1 MMRPRAQCE
10 LPRDS
15 FLRRADPRT
24 KLFLCA
30 ATSAA
35 VMLPLAHLAAV
46 LTAYSLLILAARI
59 ERQVLAQLRR
69 AAVLLIVLFA
79 ADWLWIGLD
88 FATLI
93 AARLILLITGFSLFF
108 ATTTPDE
115 LQAAL
120 EQMRVPARLAFAF
133 ATAYRF
139 LHLLDSEWREIVEA
153 QQARGIVVPA
163 LSWRAPRQSLARA
176 MAIIVPAV
184 VLTTQRAWSITEAA
198 AARGFESPSRR
209 SSRRLHFSRVDRL
222 LLTAA
227 VGVAV
232 CLLAY
237 R

>member
-1 MMRPRAQCE
+1 MMSPQTQRE
-10 LPRDS
+10 LPRDG

-24 KLFLCA
+24 KLLLCA

-35 VMLPLAHLAAV
+35 LMLPLAHLAAV
-46 LTAYSLLILAARI
+46 LTAYFLLILAARI

-79 ADWLWIGLD
+79 ADWLWIGLG
-88 FATLI
+88 FAVLI
-93 AARLILLITGFSLFF
+93 AARLTLLITGFSLFF

-120 EQMRVPARLAFAF
+120 ERMRVPVRLAFAF

-139 LHLLDSEWREIVEA
+139 LRLLDSEWQQILEA
-153 QQARGIVVPA
+153 QQARGIAVPTR
-163 LSWRAPRQSLARA
+163 SWRAPRQSLTSA
-176 MAIIVPAV
+176 MAVIVPAV
-184 VLTTQRAWSITEAA
+184 VLATQRAWSITEAA
-198 AARGFESPSRR
+198 AARGFESPGRR
-209 SSRRLHFSRVDRL
+209 PSRRLHMSRVDHL

-227 VGVAV
+227 AGVVA
-232 CLLAY
+232 CLLVY

>member
-1 MMRPRAQCE
+1 MRPRTPCE

-15 FLRRADPRT
+15 FLRWVDPRT

-35 VMLPLAHLAAV
+35 VILPLAQLAAV
-46 LTAYSLLILAARI
+46 LTGYVLLILAARI
-59 ERQVLAQLRR
+59 ERQVLTQLRR
-69 AAVLLIVLFA
+69 AAALLLFLFA
-79 ADWLWIGLD
+79 ADWLWIDVD
-88 FATLI
+88 FAVLI

-133 ATAYRF
+133 AAAYRF
-139 LHLLDSEWREIVEA
+139 LRLLDAEWREILEA
-153 QQARGIVVPA
+153 QQARGIAVPA
-163 LSWRAPRQSLARA
+163 RSWRAPRQSLTSA
-176 MAIIVPAV
+176 MAIVVPAV
-184 VLTTQRAWSITEAA
+184 VLATQRAWSITEAA

-209 SSRRLHFSRVDRL
+209 SSRCLRFSRVDHL

-227 VGVAV
+227 VGVVA

>member
-1 MMRPRAQCE
+1 
-10 LPRDS
+10 
-15 FLRRADPRT
+15 
-24 KLFLCA
+24 
-30 ATSAA
+30 
-35 VMLPLAHLAAV
+35 MLPLAHLAAV
-46 LTAYSLLILAARI
+46 LAAYSLLILAARI

-79 ADWLWIGLD
+79 ADWLWINLG
-88 FATLI
+88 FALLI

-120 EQMRVPARLAFAF
+120 ERMRVPARLAFAF

-139 LHLLDSEWREIVEA
+139 LRLLDSEWQGIIEA
-153 QQARGIVVPA
+153 QQARGVVVSTP
-163 LSWRAPRQSLARA
+163 SWRAPRQSLAQA

-198 AARGFESPSRR
+198 AARGFESPGRR
-209 SSRRLHFSRVDRL
+209 PSRRLHFSRVDRL
-222 LLTAA
+222 LLTAVA
-227 VGVAV
+227 GVAV
-232 CLLAY
+232 SLLVY